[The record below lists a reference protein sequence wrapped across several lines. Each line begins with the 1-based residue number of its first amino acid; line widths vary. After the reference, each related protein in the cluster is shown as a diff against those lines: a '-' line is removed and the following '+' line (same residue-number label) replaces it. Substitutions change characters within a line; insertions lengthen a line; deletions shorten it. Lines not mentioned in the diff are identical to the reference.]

1 MWPVSFICK
10 ILKTTQ
16 SSYYR
21 WVKNNRPNFNYKIDQ
36 ELLDLIESIFQ
47 QYKEIYGY
55 PRIRIVL
62 KNQYNISV
70 SGKKVYRYMQELG
83 IKSKTRIKKK
93 RKPKEVKILKNR
105 KHENIVNRKWNK
117 YSKGELFVTDV
128 SFLPFSNNRFA
139 YLSILKD
146 VSTGFIVGYDVSL
159 RNDNKIYLKT
169 LKMAESYFDFDKN
182 IIIHSDNGFQY
193 TSDAV
198 EIYCSKNNIKIS
210 LSRPGNSVDNAVAES
225 FFACYKTE
233 WFRKNFKTYSEV
245 YNNFIDYIN
254 FYNFNRVMIKHEK
267 TPWQAWSTL

>member
-1 MWPVSFICK
+1 
-10 ILKTTQ
+10 
-16 SSYYR
+16 
-21 WVKNNRPNFNYKIDQ
+21 
-36 ELLDLIESIFQ
+36 
-47 QYKEIYGY
+47 
-55 PRIRIVL
+55 
-62 KNQYNISV
+62 
-70 SGKKVYRYMQELG
+70 MQELG

-93 RKPKEVKILKNR
+93 HKPKEIKILKNR

-233 WFRKNFKTYSEV
+233 WFKKTFKTYSEV

>member
-1 MWPVSFICK
+1 
-10 ILKTTQ
+10 
-16 SSYYR
+16 
-21 WVKNNRPNFNYKIDQ
+21 
-36 ELLDLIESIFQ
+36 
-47 QYKEIYGY
+47 
-55 PRIRIVL
+55 
-62 KNQYNISV
+62 
-70 SGKKVYRYMQELG
+70 MQELG